1 MLNKDGHE
9 ESPTP
14 HALRRYRLASP
25 QLGGGVIL
33 AQAPDVG
40 VNEDSDP
47 SGFQLSSYPQPS
59 SLPRRD
65 PRHHAAIIPGL
76 CLKSCPTNTMG
87 IIKHLFQDV

>member
-14 HALRRYRLASP
+14 LRRYRLACP

-40 VNEDSDP
+40 VNEASDQ

-59 SLPRRD
+59 SPPRRD

-76 CLKSCPTNTMG
+76 CPKSCPTNTMG
-87 IIKHLFQDV
+87 IMKHLFQDV